1 MQAIPVLAS
10 SVDRWGIGQGNALTQ
25 PEFPPGVHTI
35 LHSLIVFSA
44 IIRQEVYLHVMIRD
58 ATLEIFA
65 MTTLLESIEGLLLQG
80 RFGIILRH
88 PHLAVAVT
96 LTITGEDRHQCLT
109 GNVIRLRRLSSEDA
123 THQTPRTVVMVD
135 RLLCRLPLHPMID
148 MSEGR
153 MTGMPPILFSTRE
166 GPELPLQGCETNM
179 IESHLQPEIMNIVVG
194 LRPLRR
200 PAILQIIHPAAAV
213 WSLLSL
219 LYAIDVDQKVLIV
232 LMTKL
237 ILVTA
242 GMATATLGTLL
253 VVLRPLAHLLV
264 EGHLETIFLRAVPE
278 NQRNPAVFIED
289 TEAKGSRYN

>member
-1 MQAIPVLAS
+1 MLC
-10 SVDRWGIGQGNALTQ
+10 SVGRFLTEC
-25 PEFPPGVHTI
+25 PSAVPPGVHTI

-179 IESHLQPEIMNIVVG
+179 IESHLQPGRFFLCTLYSTLFLLNNHRDYEYRG
-194 LRPLRR
+194 RPS
-200 PAILQIIHPAAAV
+200 PP
-213 WSLLSL
+213 
-219 LYAIDVDQKVLIV
+219 
-232 LMTKL
+232 
-237 ILVTA
+237 
-242 GMATATLGTLL
+242 
-253 VVLRPLAHLLV
+253 P
-264 EGHLETIFLRAVPE
+264 P
-278 NQRNPAVFIED
+278 
-289 TEAKGSRYN
+289 SRYPSDYSPRGSGVEPPVPPVRYRSAFTP